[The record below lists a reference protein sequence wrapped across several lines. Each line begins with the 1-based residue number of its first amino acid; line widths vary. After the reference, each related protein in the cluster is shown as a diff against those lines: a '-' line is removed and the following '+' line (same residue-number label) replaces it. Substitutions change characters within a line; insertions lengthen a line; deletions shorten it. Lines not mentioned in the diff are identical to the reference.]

1 MDGPS
6 FLLNLSEKKT
16 MPTNRSEAL
25 LDLIRRGL
33 VISGEHQT
41 RAMLGER
48 LSYVGMSDIGQFI
61 QCPRV
66 SIIHRL
72 SLKKADEKLSRTL
85 TLQRGHWFE
94 DGIAKTLS
102 ALNLPV
108 VRQLEIAVDNDG
120 CPVRAHLDFLLVSV
134 QPCPT
139 VRVLEVKSCGRLPD
153 TLHASYE
160 TQAYGQIS
168 MLNRYWNTPSFN
180 LRNAEGNPLFSGLT
194 FPQVIKALWGV
205 AFPEDPEQVDMEA
218 WVLALSMT
226 DATAFGPYLPNES
239 ILTACLSSARDI
251 WQIQEQVQRR
261 ELDVDGLPTPSGFHP
276 LCSCCE
282 ASSGC
287 PKFAGAS
294 HPELEPSLDELA
306 LWKDERSALDEKI
319 REREGMMKEW
329 YAHADIQAQWIEAGA
344 TRFRVTQNP
353 GRRTLDRDS
362 LAGELVELFHVGGMD
377 DVDVPAL
384 IARHEKI
391 GAPSARLFINTT
403 NRQEKNNGLQV

>member
-1 MDGPS
+1 MATEIQRKDH
-6 FLLNLSEKKT
+6 LLECI
-16 MPTNRSEAL
+16 RS
-25 LDLIRRGL
+25 GL
-33 VISGEHQT
+33 KLHTAYTSSSI
-41 RAMLGER
+41 LGDR
-48 LSYVGMSDIGQFI
+48 SKYVGMSDIGSYMT
-61 QCPRV
+61 CPRMAV
-66 SIIHRL
+66 LHKFQPKNSDNL
-72 SLKKADEKLSRTL
+72 QKLL

-94 DGIAKTLS
+94 NGIADALA
-102 ALNLPV
+102 ALNLPF

-120 CPVRAHLDFLLVSV
+120 CPVRAHMDFVLVSV

-139 VRVLEVKSCGRLPD
+139 VRVLEVKSCGRLSD
-153 TLHASYE
+153 TLYASYE

-168 MLNRYWNTPSFN
+168 LLNHFWNSPSFN
-180 LRNAEGNPLFSGLT
+180 LKDSEGNPLFSRLT
-194 FPQVIKALWGV
+194 FPQAIKVLWGTD
-205 AFPEDPEQVDMEA
+205 FPQKTAQVDMEA

-226 DATAFGPYLPNES
+226 DATAFGPYLPNDS
-239 ILTACLSSARDI
+239 LLNACLSNARDM
-251 WQIQEQVQRR
+251 WQIQEQVQRG
-261 ELDVDGLPTPSGFHP
+261 ELDVNGLPTPPGFHP

-282 ASSGC
+282 ASSNC
-287 PKFAGAS
+287 PKFAGVA

-319 REREGMMKEW
+319 REREAMMKEW
-329 YAHADIQAQWIEAGA
+329 YAHADIQGQWIEAGA

-403 NRQEKNNGLQV
+403 SNQEKTHGIQV

>member
-1 MDGPS
+1 MR
-6 FLLNLSEKKT
+6 KI
-16 MPTNRSEAL
+16 
-25 LDLIRRGL
+25 LD
-33 VISGEHQT
+33 VT
-41 RAMLGER
+41 GER

-72 SLKKADEKLSRTL
+72 SLKKADENLSRTL
-85 TLQRGHWFE
+85 ILQRGHWFE
-94 DGIAKTLS
+94 DGVAKALS

-108 VRQLEIAVDNDG
+108 VRQLEIAVDNDR

-153 TLHASYE
+153 TLYASYE

-194 FPQVIKALWGV
+194 FPQAIKTLWGIT
-205 AFPEDPEQVDMEA
+205 FPEAPELMDIEA

-226 DATAFGPYLPNES
+226 DATAFGPYLPNDS
-239 ILTACLSSARDI
+239 ILNACLSNARDI
-251 WQIQEQVQRR
+251 WQIQEQVQRG
-261 ELDVDGLPTPSGFHP
+261 ELDVDGLPIPPGFHP
-276 LCSCCE
+276 LCSCCD

-294 HPELEPSLDELA
+294 HPELEPSLNELA

-329 YAHADIQAQWIEAGA
+329 
-344 TRFRVTQNP
+344 
-353 GRRTLDRDS
+353 
-362 LAGELVELFHVGGMD
+362 
-377 DVDVPAL
+377 
-384 IARHEKI
+384 
-391 GAPSARLFINTT
+391 
-403 NRQEKNNGLQV
+403 

>member
-1 MDGPS
+1 M
-6 FLLNLSEKKT
+6 L
-16 MPTNRSEAL
+16 TNRNEAL

-33 VISGEHQT
+33 VISGEHQ
-41 RAMLGER
+41 RQAILGER

-72 SLKKADEKLSRTL
+72 SVKKADENLSRTL

-94 DGIAKTLS
+94 DGVAKALS
-102 ALNLPV
+102 ALNLPF
-108 VRQLEIAVDNDG
+108 VRQLEITVDNDG
-120 CPVRAHLDFLLVSV
+120 CPVRAHLDFVLVSV
-134 QPCPT
+134 RPRPT
-139 VRVLEVKSCGRLPD
+139 VRVMEVKSCTRLPD
-153 TLHASYE
+153 TLYASYE
-160 TQAYGQIS
+160 AQMYGQIS

-180 LRNAEGNPLFSGLT
+180 LKDSEGNPLFSGLT
-194 FPQVIKALWGV
+194 FPQAIKALWGV

-226 DATAFGPYLPNES
+226 DATAFGPYLPNDS
-239 ILTACLSSARDI
+239 LLNACLSNAKEM
-251 WQIQEQVQRR
+251 WKMQEQVQRG
-261 ELDVDGLPTPSGFHP
+261 ELDMDGLPTPSGFHP
-276 LCSCCE
+276 LCSCCD

-329 YAHADIQAQWIEAGA
+329 YAHADIQGRWIEAGT
-344 TRFRVTQNP
+344 TRFRVTQSP
-353 GRRTLDRDS
+353 GRRTLDKDS
-362 LAGELVELFHVGGMD
+362 LAGELTELFHDGGMD
-377 DVDVPAL
+377 DVDVYSL
-384 IARHEKI
+384 MARHEKI
-391 GAPSARLFINTT
+391 SAPSTRLFINKT
-403 NRQEKNNGLQV
+403 NKQEKTHGVQV

>member
-1 MDGPS
+1 M
-6 FLLNLSEKKT
+6 L
-16 MPTNRSEAL
+16 TNRNEAL

-33 VISGEHQT
+33 VISGEHQ
-41 RAMLGER
+41 RQAILGER

-72 SLKKADEKLSRTL
+72 SLQKADENLSRTL

-94 DGIAKTLS
+94 DGVAKALS
-102 ALNLPV
+102 ALNLPF

-120 CPVRAHLDFLLVSV
+120 CPVRAHLDFVLVSAR
-134 QPCPT
+134 PRPT
-139 VRVLEVKSCGRLPD
+139 VRVLEVKSCTRLPD
-153 TLHASYE
+153 TLYASYE
-160 TQAYGQIS
+160 AQVYGQIS

-180 LRNAEGNPLFSGLT
+180 LKDSEGNPLFSGLT
-194 FPQVIKALWGV
+194 FPQAIKVLWGTD
-205 AFPEDPEQVDMEA
+205 FPQKTAQVDMEA

-226 DATAFGPYLPNES
+226 DATAFGPYLPNDS
-239 ILTACLSSARDI
+239 LLNACLSNARDM
-251 WQIQEQVQRR
+251 WQIQEQVQRG
-261 ELDVDGLPTPSGFHP
+261 ELDVNGLPTPSGFHP

-282 ASSGC
+282 ASSNC
-287 PKFAGAS
+287 PKFAGVA

-319 REREGMMKEW
+319 REREAMMKEW
-329 YAHADIQAQWIEAGA
+329 YAHADIQGQWIEAGA

-403 NRQEKNNGLQV
+403 SNQEKTHGIQV

>member
-1 MDGPS
+1 
-6 FLLNLSEKKT
+6 
-16 MPTNRSEAL
+16 MPTSRSEAL

-33 VISGEHQT
+33 VISGDQQT

-66 SIIHRL
+66 SILHRL
-72 SLKKADEKLSRTL
+72 SLKKADESLSRTL

-94 DGIAKTLS
+94 DGIAKALS

-139 VRVLEVKSCGRLPD
+139 VRVLEVKSCARLPD
-153 TLHASYE
+153 TLYASYE

-180 LRNAEGNPLFSGLT
+180 LRDAEGNPLFSGLT
-194 FPQVIKALWGV
+194 FPQAVKALWGV
-205 AFPEDPEQVDMEA
+205 TFPEAPEQVDIEA
-218 WVLALSMT
+218 WILALSMT
-226 DATAFGPYLPNES
+226 EATAFGPYLPNES
-239 ILTACLSSARDI
+239 ILNACLNNVRDI
-251 WQIQEQVQRR
+251 WKMQEQVQRGQ
-261 ELDVDGLPTPSGFHP
+261 LDMDGLPTPSGFHP
-276 LCSCCE
+276 LCSCCD

-287 PKFAGAS
+287 PKFSGAS

-306 LWKDERSALDEKI
+306 LWKDERSVLDEKI
-319 REREGMMKEW
+319 REREVMMKEW
-329 YAHADIQAQWIEAGA
+329 YAHTDIQTQWIEAGA
-344 TRFRVTQNP
+344 TRFRVMQNP
-353 GRRTLDRDS
+353 GRRTLDKDS
-362 LAGELVELFHVGGMD
+362 LAGELVELFHDGGMD
-377 DVDVPAL
+377 NVDVSAL

>member
-1 MDGPS
+1 
-6 FLLNLSEKKT
+6 
-16 MPTNRSEAL
+16 MPTSRTEVL

-41 RAMLGER
+41 QTMLGER

-66 SIIHRL
+66 SVIHRL
-72 SLKKADEKLSRTL
+72 SLRKADENLSRTL

-94 DGIAKTLS
+94 DGIAKALS

-108 VRQLEIAVDNDG
+108 VRQLEIAVDNSG
-120 CPVRAHLDFLLVSV
+120 YPVRAHMDFVLVSV

-153 TLHASYE
+153 TLYASYE

-194 FPQVIKALWGV
+194 FPQAVKALWGMT
-205 AFPEDPEQVDMEA
+205 FPEDPEQVDMEA

-239 ILTACLSSARDI
+239 ILNACLNNAKDI
-251 WQIQEQVQRR
+251 WQMQEQFQRG
-261 ELDVDGLPTPSGFHP
+261 ELDVNGLPTPSGFHP
-276 LCSCCE
+276 LCSCCD
-282 ASSGC
+282 ASAGC
-287 PKFAGAS
+287 PKFIGAS
-294 HPELEPSLDELA
+294 HPELEPSLGELA

-329 YAHADIQAQWIEAGA
+329 YAHADIQGQWIETGS
-344 TRFRVTQNP
+344 TRFRVTQSP

-377 DVDVPAL
+377 DVDVPGL

-391 GAPSARLFINTT
+391 GAPSTRLFINTT
-403 NRQEKNNGLQV
+403 SKQEKTHGIQV